1 MRLLRGELR
10 KLLKRPASKI
20 TLFIQLALIL
30 LIYLS
35 VAASY
40 KTIAET
46 GAPNAEQSRQGI
58 RLLLTFPGAY
68 AGVIAF
74 ITGLGGLLAIG
85 YGASAAGADWGW
97 GMVKVAVARGE
108 SRSRYILAKL
118 VAVLLMIGLGF
129 LISYAVGIVAAIVA
143 ALIAGISTSG
153 VSDSSVLGQLPEQL
167 VRGWWGIAEEATI
180 GFAIATFARSQ
191 LAGLGAGIALYFVE
205 QFSTLFLPDVVR
217 YLPFHVASSALRV
230 TTGGGGPGGGG
241 GGGGNPLDPNASI
254 VLVTVYLV
262 VAAVAS
268 ALIVERAEITG

>member
-1 MRLLRGELR
+1 MRLLRGELL
-10 KLLKRPASKI
+10 KLIKRPASRV
-20 TLFIQLALIL
+20 TLIIQLALIL
-30 LIYLS
+30 LIYLAVS
-35 VAASY
+35 ASY

-68 AGVIAF
+68 AGVISF
-74 ITGLGGLLAIG
+74 ITGLGGLLAIA

-108 SRSRYILAKL
+108 SRSRYILSKL
-118 VAVLLMIGLGF
+118 VAVLLMIAVGF
-129 LISYAVGIVAAIVA
+129 LIAYAVGVLAAIVA
-143 ALIAGISTSG
+143 ALIAGIDVSG
-153 VSDSSVLGQLPEQL
+153 LSDSSVVGRLPEQL

-180 GFAIATFARSQ
+180 GFAIATVARSQ

-205 QFSTLFLPDVVR
+205 QFSTIFLPDVVR

-230 TTGGGGPGGGG
+230 TTGTGGPGG

-268 ALIVERAEITG
+268 ALIVERSEITG